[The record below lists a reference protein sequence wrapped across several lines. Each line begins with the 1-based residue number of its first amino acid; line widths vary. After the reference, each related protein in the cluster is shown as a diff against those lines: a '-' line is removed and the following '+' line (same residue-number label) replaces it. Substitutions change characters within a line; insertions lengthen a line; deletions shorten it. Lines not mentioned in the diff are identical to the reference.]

1 MFTWTSTRIGTKPST
16 LFRLGFE
23 MSPERVFD
31 LTVNAS
37 LENLQVVRQ
46 YIEQASS
53 RLGVCPEVLGDLLL
67 VVDEAVTNVIIH
79 GYDDSE
85 GVVKLHMETEGSSVI
100 ISIRDQAKDFDASM
114 VNAPKLDTALKDRP
128 FGGMGIFL
136 IRKMTDEAEFLSL
149 PGGGNEL
156 RLVKHRATQ
165 LNT

>member
-1 MFTWTSTRIGTKPST
+1 
-16 LFRLGFE
+16 

-37 LENLQVVRQ
+37 LENLQIVRQ
-46 YIEQASS
+46 YIEQASN
-53 RLGVCPEVLGDLLL
+53 RLGVSPEVLGDLLL

-79 GYDDSE
+79 GYGDSE
-85 GVVKLHMETEGSSVI
+85 GVVKLHMEAEDESVI

-114 VNAPKLDTALKDRP
+114 VNAPGLNTALKDRP
-128 FGGMGIFL
+128 FGGMGVFL

-149 PGGGNEL
+149 PDGGNEL
-156 RLVKHRATQ
+156 RLVKHGAIQ